1 MNKNIKDLGEEA
13 ELSKALRKALFPDAK
28 SYTHLS
34 KSEILENIK
43 RRLHTLSLFPDYY
56 ILEEDFENLSK
67 DDLAKI
73 CYLATEANDR
83 LVEILQISSLKE
95 E

>member
-1 MNKNIKDLGEEA
+1 MNKRDLNKET
-13 ELSKALRKALFPDAK
+13 ELSRKLRKALFPDAK
-28 SYTHLS
+28 SYMELS
-34 KSEILENIK
+34 KSEILEDIK
-43 RRLHTLSLFPDYY
+43 RRLHTLSLFPDYN
-56 ILEEDFENLSK
+56 LLKEDFENLSK

-83 LVEILQISSLKE
+83 LVEILQIACLNRE

>member
-13 ELSKALRKALFPDAK
+13 ELSKALRKELFPDAK

-43 RRLHTLSLFPDYY
+43 RRLHTLSLFPDYN
-56 ILEEDFENLSK
+56 LLKEDFENLNK
-67 DDLAKI
+67 EDLAKI
-73 CYLATEANDR
+73 IYLVTEANDR
-83 LVEILQISSLKE
+83 LMDVLQIASLN
-95 E
+95 